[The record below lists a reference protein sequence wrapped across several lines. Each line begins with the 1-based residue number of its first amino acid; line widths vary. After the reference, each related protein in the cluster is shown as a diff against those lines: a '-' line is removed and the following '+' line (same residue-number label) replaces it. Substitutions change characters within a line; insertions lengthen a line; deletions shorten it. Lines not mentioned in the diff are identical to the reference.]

1 MGVCVCVVCACAWVR
16 VWVCVVG
23 DERGRVLLGDN
34 VCFLVRLACLLTELF
49 ELKITYTH
57 SPCHSSHVQWS
68 HVCSLWLCKKGIHR
82 DQYRHSSIFAVF
94 TVTLYWGVNEYVA
107 TAD

>member
-49 ELKITYTH
+49 ELKSHTH
-57 SPCHSSHVQWS
+57 ILRVILHMFSGVMFVACGYV
-68 HVCSLWLCKKGIHR
+68 KR
-82 DQYRHSSIFAVF
+82 VF
-94 TVTLYWGVNEYVA
+94 IEISTGTLVYSRYSRLRFIGA
-107 TAD
+107 